1 MSEEKKP
8 LDKAFLMRKLYDD
21 KKHITIEDM
30 MAYIKDECP
39 EEMAWF
45 KGLYLAVDEN
55 GKPKH
60 NTLTIKK
67 EFYARCVPKKEAPKK
82 LGRCCRGRRPA
93 ADPGPGRRI
102 KNPFTW
108 GSIRAYRKPYSK
120 SNRRN

>member
-39 EEMAWF
+39 EKMGWF
-45 KGLYLAVDEN
+45 KGLYLAVDEA
-55 GKPKH
+55 GKPKY

-67 EFYARCVPKKEAPKK
+67 EFYKACVPEKVAPKK
-82 LGRCCRGRRPA
+82 KSAREKLMEDMG
-93 ADPGPGRRI
+93 
-102 KNPFTW
+102 W
-108 GSIRAYRKPYSK
+108 GDVVAEEVQVQEQTEEKE
-120 SNRRN
+120 

>member
-82 LGRCCRGRRPA
+82 QSAREKLMEAMGWGDVVA
-93 ADPGPGRRI
+93 EEDPQL
-102 KNPFTW
+102 TQ
-108 GSIRAYRKPYSK
+108 AQAEE
-120 SNRRN
+120 